1 MSTKNVAVH
10 QRTKDSI
17 LWILI
22 LGSLWG
28 LSEAIG
34 GSVMRTQM
42 LSVKA
47 TVLTG
52 IGFGIMGIALGSS
65 KKPLLLIVMA
75 LIAAAS
81 TQIAVPLL
89 GCSILCRANSS
100 LALMLHASC
109 LYGAFTLFKG
119 KSGNAAL
126 LSLTGFSAAMLSSG
140 IFFFAGMR
148 LAPCVYLLSFN
159 HSGGMLSFLAAEGI
173 AWALFAGIA
182 LPIGYRIG
190 AHLQNGIVQFRS
202 RPSLYYG
209 ASAAIIIFCWAGITL
224 IAISNNITS

>member
-1 MSTKNVAVH
+1 MSTKNDAAH
-10 QRTKDSI
+10 RKMRDI
-17 LWILI
+17 LLWILI

-34 GSVMRTQM
+34 GSAMRAEM

-52 IGFGIMGIALGSS
+52 IGFGIMGIALGSV
-65 KKPLLLIVMA
+65 KKPWLLIA
-75 LIAAAS
+75 IAIIAAAS

-100 LALMLHASC
+100 LALMLHATC
-109 LYGAFTLFKG
+109 LYGAFALFNG
-119 KSGNAAL
+119 KSGNAAI

-148 LAPCVYLLSFN
+148 LAPCAYLLSFN

-182 LPIGYRIG
+182 LPIGYRLG
-190 AHLQNGIVQFRS
+190 APLQNGIVQLRS
-202 RPSLYYG
+202 RPALYYG
-209 ASAAIIIFCWAGITL
+209 ASSAIIIFCWIGITL
-224 IAISNNITS
+224 IAISKSKIS

>member
-1 MSTKNVAVH
+1 MTTKNDAAP
-10 QRTKDSI
+10 QRRKDII

-34 GSVMRTQM
+34 GSVMRTKM

-52 IGFGIMGIALGSS
+52 IGFGIMGIALSSS
-65 KKPLLLIVMA
+65 KKPWLLIVIA

-89 GCSILCRANSS
+89 GYSILCRANSS
-100 LALMLHASC
+100 LALMLHGSC
-109 LYGAFTLFKG
+109 LYGAFTLFNG
-119 KSGNAAL
+119 KSGNATI
-126 LSLTGFSAAMLSSG
+126 LSLAGFSAAILSSG

-148 LAPCVYLLSFN
+148 LAPCAYLLSFN
-159 HSGGMLSFLAAEGI
+159 HTGGMLSFLAAEGI
-173 AWALFAGIA
+173 AWALFAGIT

-190 AHLQNGIVQFRS
+190 ERLSEGIIKWQGK
-202 RPSLYYG
+202 PTPYY
-209 ASAAIIIFCWAGITL
+209 
-224 IAISNNITS
+224 AISSTVIVCSWAVIILATILKSG